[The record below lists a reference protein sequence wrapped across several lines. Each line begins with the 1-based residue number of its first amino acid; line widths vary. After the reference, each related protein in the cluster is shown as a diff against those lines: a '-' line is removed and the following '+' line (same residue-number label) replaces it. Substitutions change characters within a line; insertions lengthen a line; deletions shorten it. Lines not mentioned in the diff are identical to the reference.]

1 MSKDINI
8 YSNLKNIIFI
18 KQILPKYN
26 LNFKKITDSLLDKN
40 FRKGG
45 IIFYNELKKEMFDL
59 QLVSKKYLLITNA
72 QIKTHSANKKIIFIK
87 KPIPVNKLR
96 NQIEKHLFNK
106 NVELGNL
113 RILEKKLIN
122 KKNYKSSFLTDIEDQ
137 ILTYLVKNKKGSKEF
152 IKNNILNIKSTIETN
167 SVESHLTRIR
177 KKLIKVDA
185 DLVISS
191 KSDNLFINFIKKN
204 QD

>member
-40 FRKGG
+40 VRKGG

-59 QLVSKKYLLITNA
+59 ELVSKKYLLITNA

-137 ILTYLVKNKKGSKEF
+137 ILTYLEKNKKGSKEF

-204 QD
+204 

>member
-204 QD
+204 

>member
-40 FRKGG
+40 VRKGG

-59 QLVSKKYLLITNA
+59 ELVSKKYLLITNA

-204 QD
+204 